1 MRPCKNCK
9 ALASQKPWGKVPALQ
24 SRARL
29 IWIQIE
35 HRLLILQGPAAPA
48 PDLDIATLLATF
60 PPDVREEVLL
70 TSDQTMLASLTPALL
85 AEAQVT

>member
-1 MRPCKNCK
+1 M
-9 ALASQKPWGKVPALQ
+9 
-24 SRARL
+24 
-29 IWIQIE
+29 
-35 HRLLILQGPAAPA
+35 QGTAPAPA

-85 AEAQVT
+85 AEAQVDGLGL